1 MKYLPRFNW
10 THLNERLAYERAV
23 HQQRMR
29 SEIAQV
35 KRETNFFIESV
46 DKSKKLKKKMDKLEG
61 WNVSQRDP
69 EEEILKKK
77 QAPKNADRSEF
88 LKNLFKSDTNSDQ

>member
-1 MKYLPRFNW
+1 MKPFGTSNICPVS
-10 THLNERLAYERAV
+10 NGRLAYERAV

-29 SEIAQV
+29 TEIAQV

-46 DKSKKLKKKMDKLEG
+46 DQSKKLKKRMDKLEG
-61 WNVSQRDP
+61 WSISQRDP

-77 QAPKNADRSEF
+77 QTNKNTDRSEF
-88 LKNLFKSDTNSDQ
+88 LKNLFKSDSTT